1 MLFFN
6 DRYKFFSTDRQ
17 TGRSPDKIFQMTIKS
32 NKLVSTPKKRKRI
45 VIPFRSAIKWLVRL
59 RRSPQAIAGGFAL
72 GTFIAFT
79 PTIGFQIALVLF
91 LATFLNFN
99 RPAAISSVWIT
110 NAATMAPVYT
120 FNYWVGSFI
129 WAGPDVSEVYQT
141 FAAITLQLLKMD
153 FWQIQRQFRTVLD
166 LGSDILVPLVIGSL
180 IVGICAAVFV
190 YLLAISLLYML
201 LSARAKKHR
210 LDDRTWKH

>member
-1 MLFFN
+1 MWSHEPREIPEPSVFETKAN
-6 DRYKFFSTDRQ
+6 IY
-17 TGRSPDKIFQMTIKS
+17 QMSGQPNKGIKT
-32 NKLVSTPKKRKRI
+32 LKKSKRI

-91 LATFLNFN
+91 LATVFNFN

-129 WAGPDVSEVYQT
+129 WPGPDVSEVHKT
-141 FAAITLQLLKMD
+141 FVNITLQLLKMD
-153 FWQIQRQFRTVLD
+153 VWEMQRQFRTVLD
-166 LGSDILVPLVIGSL
+166 LGSDIIIPLIIGSFL
-180 IVGICAAVFV
+180 VGIGAAVFV
-190 YLLAISLLYML
+190 YLLAISLLYTL
-201 LSARAKKHR
+201 LAKRAKKHR
-210 LDDRTWKH
+210 LDNRPGKRR